1 MIWYVAVG
9 SAAGGAARY
18 AISAYLQRATG
29 SSFPVGTLVVNITGS
44 FLLGLLLR
52 FALATP
58 EMSPELRL
66 GLSAGFCGGYTTFST
81 FSVETIAMVEAG
93 QWERALLYVG
103 LSVAAS
109 LIGAFA
115 GLVLAREL
123 LVLRH
128 SA

>member
-1 MIWYVAVG
+1 MRASWRWRSRPGNRESRPTIGECAPSFG
-9 SAAGGAARY
+9 SD
-18 AISAYLQRATG
+18 
-29 SSFPVGTLVVNITGS
+29 GS

-58 EMSPELRL
+58 EVSPDLRVAL
-66 GLSAGFCGGYTTFST
+66 AVGFYGGYTTFST
-81 FSVETIAMVEAG
+81 FSVETITMVEVGA
-93 QWERALLYVG
+93 WERALLYVG

-115 GLVLAREL
+115 GVVLAHEL

-128 SA
+128 PA